1 MDYIR
6 ATTNDLLEEA
16 IAVRFEVFV
25 DEQKVPAELE
35 RDEYDDSPEAC
46 RHFVVKDNGK
56 AVGAGRWKEYEP
68 GVAKLQRIAVLQ
80 PYRGLGVGKKLIEA
94 MEQDAR
100 ELGYAAAVLGAQCT
114 AEGFYKKL
122 GYETESS
129 EPFLDANIP
138 HVNMRK
144 TL

>member
-6 ATTNDLLEEA
+6 AVTNDLLEEA

-25 DEQKVPAELE
+25 DEQKVPADLE

-56 AVGAGRWKEYEP
+56 AVAAGRWKEYEP

-80 PYRGLGVGKKLIEA
+80 PYRGQGVGKKLIEV

-100 ELGYAAAVLGAQCT
+100 ERGYKASILGAQCT

-122 GYETESS
+122 GYETIST

-138 HVNMRK
+138 HVDMK
-144 TL
+144 KAL

>member
-1 MDYIR
+1 MEYLR
-6 ATTNDLLEEA
+6 ANTRELLEEA

-25 DEQKVPAELE
+25 DEQKVPADLE
-35 RDEYDDSPEAC
+35 RDEYDDTPESC
-46 RHFVVKDNGK
+46 HHFVVKDNGK

-68 GVAKLQRIAVLQ
+68 GVAKLQRIAVLL
-80 PYRGLGVGKKLIEA
+80 PYRGHGVGKKLIEV
-94 MEQDAR
+94 MEQDAKAA
-100 ELGYAAAVLGAQCT
+100 GYSAAFLGAQCT

-122 GYETESS
+122 GYTTESD

-144 TL
+144 PL